1 MLEIKVNMYILKH
14 FLVPRPRLKIF
25 LNFLR
30 RGWGLGYVKLYCARA
45 HGGRCVT
52 RMRKVLKVT

>member
-45 HGGRCVT
+45 HGGRL
-52 RMRKVLKVT
+52 RHAHA